1 MVSIRE
7 GGARAPSGHFY
18 QHKKDTSIFLS
29 LHTAK
34 KNWSNIDWYL
44 FAAAFAISLLGLV
57 TMHSFSAENVFFGR
71 QIIWIGLAV
80 MVFFVASIPEYS
92 FLRRTPIVVGLYTIV
107 VALLALIFVF
117 GAVVKGGQNRF
128 NLGLFAFQPADLA
141 KLILVVFLAKYFA
154 RRHIEI
160 AHIRHILVSGAY
172 AFVMLFL
179 VFLQP
184 DFGSAITIASIWLGM
199 VLVAGISWK
208 HLATLFIIGAVVAGG
223 LWHFGLHQYQKDR
236 ILTFLHPLSN
246 IQGTGY
252 NAYQSTVAVGSGEF
266 VGKGI
271 GYGTQSKLQFL
282 PEFQTDFI
290 FASYAEEWGFVG
302 VLLLFG
308 LFSIVIVRILMI
320 AVHGYDNFDMLVAA
334 GIAIYF
340 ISQFTVHAGM
350 NMGLL
355 PITGTTL
362 PFMSYGGSHLI
373 TEYLALG
380 ILMGLRRRARPTIQ
394 ARDET
399 EIVGAVV

>member
-1 MVSIRE
+1 MAASMQQWRQ
-7 GGARAPSGHFY
+7 RLSRRFY
-18 QHKKDTSIFLS
+18 V
-29 LHTAK
+29 
-34 KNWSNIDWYL
+34 IDWFL
-44 FAAAFAISLLGLV
+44 LASVVAISLLGLV
-57 TMHSFSAENVFFGR
+57 TMHSFSAENSFFWKQVIWIILAIIVFF
-71 QIIWIGLAV
+71 I
-80 MVFFVASIPEYS
+80 ASIPEYG
-92 FLRRTPIVVGLYTIV
+92 FLRRTPVVVGLYMV
-107 VALLALIFVF
+107 VVSLLALIFVF

-128 NLGLFAFQPADLA
+128 DLGLFAFQPADLA
-141 KLILVVFLAKYFA
+141 KLVLIIFLAKYFA

-172 AFVMLFL
+172 AFVMLIL

-184 DFGSAITIASIWLGM
+184 DLGSAITIASIWLGM

-208 HLATLFIIGAVVAGG
+208 HLATLFIIAAVVSGG

-236 ILTFLHPLSN
+236 ILTFIHPLSN
-246 IQGTGY
+246 IQSTGY
-252 NAYQSTVAVGSGEF
+252 NAYQSTVAVGSGQF
-266 VGKGI
+266 TGKGI

-290 FASYAEEWGFVG
+290 FASFAEEWGFVG
-302 VLLLFG
+302 VMLLFI
-308 LFSIVIVRILMI
+308 FYTIVIVRILII
-320 AVHGYDNFDMLVAA
+320 AAHGYDNFDTLVAA

-340 ISQFTVHAGM
+340 ISQFIVHAGM

-362 PFMSYGGSHLI
+362 PFMSYGGSHLL
-373 TEYLALG
+373 TEYMALG